1 MKILMEGEK
10 NDWSG
15 KMAPKLKQSFFSI
28 SKKDLL
34 LTGLFNIANMH
45 RQSQINFINLRIAIF
60 QQNNTLLPSDERHW
74 KFVFWNY
81 FKALKKVQFKNINCP
96 SSVSNINFFFL
107 FQNFST
113 AILLL
118 FMKNAYAWIMICN
131 VVIIHNQ

>member
-1 MKILMEGEK
+1 MMKMMASEK

-34 LTGLFNIANMH
+34 LTRLFNIANMH

-60 QQNNTLLPSDERHW
+60 QQNNTLLPSDARHW

-96 SSVSNINFFFL
+96 SSVSNINFFFS
-107 FQNFST
+107 FSKFFYSNSSF
-113 AILLL
+113 IHE
-118 FMKNAYAWIMICN
+118 KCICMDN
-131 VVIIHNQ
+131 DMQCSNYS

>member
-1 MKILMEGEK
+1 MVSLLSDTIRWKWWRVKK

-34 LTGLFNIANMH
+34 LTGLFKIANMH

-60 QQNNTLLPSDERHW
+60 QQNNTLLPSEARHW

-96 SSVSNINFFFL
+96 SSVSNKNFFFFFFKIFL
-107 FQNFST
+107 QQFFFYSWK
-113 AILLL
+113 
-118 FMKNAYAWIMICN
+118 MHM
-131 VVIIHNQ
+131 HG

>member
-10 NDWSG
+10 NDLSE

-60 QQNNTLLPSDERHW
+60 QQNNT
-74 KFVFWNY
+74 
-81 FKALKKVQFKNINCP
+81 I
-96 SSVSNINFFFL
+96 
-107 FQNFST
+107 
-113 AILLL
+113 ILT
-118 FMKNAYAWIMICN
+118 
-131 VVIIHNQ
+131 